1 MEATVTDELDWDHA
15 VTNIPDVGLQVERAA
30 SPEECEAIA
39 RALDLVACSSLT
51 VSYALVP
58 RSGGHFRLTG
68 DLKAQI
74 EQSCVVTLEP
84 LTNDVV
90 ESFGVDYWP
99 ETEIPS
105 PASGVI
111 DVHDEPD
118 LEPIVTGRINVGRVI
133 FECLAGAID
142 LFPRKP
148 GVTFEGPVASPEN
161 GGSGKSDGPFAALAR
176 MKSKS

>member
-1 MEATVTDELDWDHA
+1 VTDELDWDHA
-15 VTNIPDVGLQVERAA
+15 VTNIPEAGLQVERAA
-30 SPEECEAIA
+30 SPEEREGIA
-39 RALDLVACSSLT
+39 RALDLIACLSLT
-51 VSYALVP
+51 ANYALVP

-68 DLKAQI
+68 TLKAQI

-84 LTNDVV
+84 LTNEIA
-90 ESFGVDYWP
+90 ESFSVDYWP

-105 PASGVI
+105 PAGGVV
-111 DVHDEPD
+111 DVHDEVAD

-148 GVTFEGPVASPEN
+148 GVTFEAPVAPSEN
-161 GGSGKSDGPFAALAR
+161 GASGKSDGPFAALAR
-176 MKSKS
+176 IKSKP